1 MGEAGNGLEALQRAR
16 EFQPNVVLLDLNMPR
31 LGGLDV
37 LLSGDKP
44 VWKQRS

>member
-16 EFQPNVVLLDLNMPR
+16 ELQPNVVLLDLNMPR

-37 LLSGDKP
+37 LLPGDKP